1 MVVVDGER
9 SLELDEGGGCEGG
22 GKGGWDG
29 MDGWMAGCKD
39 GGETTRHGQKPKKK
53 AQARTKAR
61 HEEPAGLGLVLESG
75 LTDGDGD

>member
-29 MDGWMAGCKD
+29 MDGWMD
-39 GGETTRHGQKPKKK
+39 DRMQRWRRNDQTRPKAKKKKPKPGPKLD
-53 AQARTKAR
+53 TKNR
-61 HEEPAGLGLVLESG
+61 LGWA
-75 LTDGDGD
+75 